1 MSSNHKPLPEFQI
14 CPEAARFRSTEH
26 NYPVEIRHI
35 NCPGYDEPTSG
46 GRGATPGSSCSC
58 DTLVEILEEPNQWME
73 VCPGECNETTGVSDS
88 TITVVL
94 HEIARTLYESA
105 HSRTG
110 QSIEVVDTR
119 IIWCPE
125 SPIPAYFSPRW
136 GRITP
141 HSSTITSGH
150 LALIQARGFADH
162 IRVDF
167 RTHEPRMVTSNGSA
181 PAPADTIDR
190 QPRSRRHHHEQS
202 SSEKPDRKVS
212 SSWLGRL
219 LSPSSRLQRSPSRS
233 RQPIKSRQAPKKPTQ
248 PPR

>member
-105 HSRTG
+105 HSRTVA
-110 QSIEVVDTR
+110 ILLLFKHEVSQT
-119 IIWCPE
+119 IFAWTFGLTNPE
-125 SPIPAYFSPRW
+125 WSLATVPLLPQLTQLIDNPGVAAITMSSPV
-136 GRITP
+136 
-141 HSSTITSGH
+141 
-150 LALIQARGFADH
+150 ARNQTAKG
-162 IRVDF
+162 
-167 RTHEPRMVTSNGSA
+167 
-181 PAPADTIDR
+181 
-190 QPRSRRHHHEQS
+190 
-202 SSEKPDRKVS
+202 
-212 SSWLGRL
+212 L
-219 LSPSSRLQRSPSRS
+219 LPGLDNL
-233 RQPIKSRQAPKKPTQ
+233 
-248 PPR
+248 